1 MLNINIT
8 HNRVGKIFR
17 YSNIQKIRTSFNK
30 LHIEFIL
37 FPSNVIDVR
46 LFVLVNHRNFY
57 IFSRMIIGFI
67 PFNSYFFFNCFFV
80 DDNRCMLCFGGF
92 IMFRYNF
99 SNMLCSASL
108 HTELC
113 TQTLITPL
121 YIFYY
126 ILQQKNFLF
135 HLSAPLHCL
144 RTRSMLHQTRIESKK
159 GLFKD
164 LFYSLTTPETDNRK
178 IRICTLFWNHNILS
192 IYDLNNHHNFK
203 Y

>member
-1 MLNINIT
+1 MSYSWLPTTTWALAENERPSTKSNG
-8 HNRVGKIFR
+8 RMVSIFF
-17 YSNIQKIRTSFNK
+17 IQ
-30 LHIEFIL
+30 
-37 FPSNVIDVR
+37 
-46 LFVLVNHRNFY
+46 FY
-57 IFSRMIIGFI
+57 
-67 PFNSYFFFNCFFV
+67 Y
-80 DDNRCMLCFGGF
+80 
-92 IMFRYNF
+92 F

-135 HLSAPLHCL
+135 HLSAPHHCL
-144 RTRSMLHQTRIESKK
+144 RTRSKLLQTRIESKK